1 MTHRSS
7 TTAAILSVLV
17 LAASLPSCQR
27 ASSNGREAGVVYAVD
42 EPKKDAPPA
51 AAPAKAESSADAP
64 QKAENAAAP
73 EKKYPPLDPTKGAVE
88 GKVVLEGDPPVL
100 KPLDVSPSNKD
111 HAACAS
117 HVRDDRLLIG
127 KEKAVK
133 DAVIS
138 VFGYKPAE
146 KVAPRA
152 IRLANEGC
160 SFIPRIQATTAGST
174 LTITNSDPF
183 LHNTHALLANDF
195 NNAIAKGDELV
206 KKLPKVG
213 AMREAMLLTCDLH
226 PWMQGRI
233 HVFGH
238 DLFDTSGAD
247 GAYKIVNIPPG
258 EYEIELWHEV
268 LEGGKQ
274 KVKVEAGKTVKLDL
288 VLKARQAKK

>member
-1 MTHRSS
+1 L

-27 ASSNGREAGVVYAVD
+27 ASSKGQEAGVLYAAD

-51 AAPAKAESSADAP
+51 AAPAKAESTAAAP
-64 QKAENAAAP
+64 QKAESAAP

-117 HVRDDRLLIG
+117 HVRDDRLLVG
-127 KEKAVK
+127 KDNAVK

-138 VFGYKPAE
+138 VAGYKPAE
-146 KVAPRA
+146 KVEPRV
-152 IRLANEGC
+152 ITLSNEGC
-160 SFIPRIQATTAGST
+160 SFVPRIQATTAGSK
-174 LTITNSDPF
+174 LKVTNSDPF
-183 LHNTHALLANDF
+183 LHNTHALLSNDF
-195 NNAIAKGDELV
+195 NNAIAKGDELE
-206 KKLPKVG
+206 KKLPKIG
-213 AMREAMLLTCDLH
+213 MMLMTCDLH

-233 HVFGH
+233 HVFAH
-238 DLFDTSGAD
+238 DLFDASGAD